1 MALKVKAVEK
11 VKRVTSTSGEV
22 EDPENENQNDSS
34 SENGGGTY
42 NGNGCGREFAVFP
55 QLHTPFSLAMHLFLS
70 VTTNQKQQKSLEIK
84 NKFVSL
90 HLYY

>member
-55 QLHTPFSLAMHLFLS
+55 QLHTPFSWLCIIFYRSPL
-70 VTTNQKQQKSLEIK
+70 IK
-84 NKFVSL
+84 NNKKVWK
-90 HLYY
+90 